1 MGTLAWPAISVG
13 AAATVGSEK
22 VSLLHFISVFQSK
35 MDSIKKKME
44 KLANETAEAEA
55 RIAHFEELKAQNE
68 AEAEK
73 FEEQVRNVQKKMQAM
88 ESQFDVCTED
98 LFNQT
103 IKLEEMEKKAG
114 NAEGEVS
121 ALRSRLILL
130 QENNEKLE
138 ERLCKATLEP
148 AGACKRADASVKKRI
163 ELENEVSSNEEAID
177 NLDKQLE
184 ESKFNLSAS
193 ESKYDD
199 ISRKLATMESDAARA
214 AERADAA
221 EKKIADIE
229 EELRVVGQNLQT
241 LEVGE
246 EKTIQREE
254 KYQTEIMDL
263 RLKLKA
269 SEYRGEQAEMNIQR
283 LNVRIDQVE
292 EDLLAEKMKI
302 KKVSDELNQVFD
314 DMLSMAV

>member
-1 MGTLAWPAISVG
+1 
-13 AAATVGSEK
+13 
-22 VSLLHFISVFQSK
+22 
-35 MDSIKKKME
+35 
-44 KLANETAEAEA
+44 
-55 RIAHFEELKAQNE
+55 
-68 AEAEK
+68 
-73 FEEQVRNVQKKMQAM
+73 MQAM

-121 ALRSRLILL
+121 GLRSRLILL
-130 QENNEKLE
+130 QENNEKQE
-138 ERLCKATLEP
+138 ERLCKSTLEL
-148 AGACKRADASVKKRI
+148 AGACKRADAAVKKRI
-163 ELENEVSSNEEAID
+163 ELENEVSANEEAID

-193 ESKYDD
+193 ESKFDD
-199 ISRKLATMESDAARA
+199 ISRKLATMKS
-214 AERADAA
+214 DAA

-229 EELRVVGQNLQT
+229 GELRVVGQNLQT

-263 RLKLKA
+263 RVKLKA

-292 EDLLAEKMKI
+292 EDLLSEKMKI
-302 KKVSDELNQVFD
+302 KKVSDEL
-314 DMLSMAV
+314 

>member
-1 MGTLAWPAISVG
+1 
-13 AAATVGSEK
+13 
-22 VSLLHFISVFQSK
+22 

-44 KLANETAEAEA
+44 KLANETAEAES
-55 RIAHFEELKAQNE
+55 RIANFELIKAANE

-73 FEEQVRNVQKKMQAM
+73 FEEQLRVVQKKMQAM

-130 QENNEKLE
+130 QENNEKQE
-138 ERLCKATLEP
+138 ERLCKATLEL
-148 AGACKRADASVKKRI
+148 AGACKRADAAVKKRI
-163 ELENEVSSNEEAID
+163 ELENEVSANEEAID

-193 ESKYDD
+193 ESKFDD

-263 RLKLKA
+263 RIKLKA

-292 EDLLAEKMKI
+292 EDLLSEKMKI

>member
-1 MGTLAWPAISVG
+1 MGLS
-13 AAATVGSEK
+13 
-22 VSLLHFISVFQSK
+22 
-35 MDSIKKKME
+35 
-44 KLANETAEAEA
+44 NETATAEA
-55 RIAHFEELKAQNE
+55 RIAHFEDIKAANE

-73 FEEQVRNVQKKMQAM
+73 FEEQLRNIQKKMQAM
-88 ESQFDVCTED
+88 ESQYDVCIED

-103 IKLEEMEKKAG
+103 VKLEEMEKKAG

-121 ALRSRLILL
+121 SLRSRLILL
-130 QENNEKLE
+130 QENNEKRE
-138 ERLCKATLEP
+138 DRLAKATLEL
-148 AGACKRADASVKKRI
+148 AGACQRADAAVKKRI
-163 ELENEVSSNEEAID
+163 ELENEVSANEEAID

-193 ESKYDD
+193 ESKFDD

-254 KYQTEIMDL
+254 KYQAEIMEL
-263 RLKLKA
+263 RIKLKA

-314 DMLSMAV
+314 DMLSMAC

>member
-1 MGTLAWPAISVG
+1 
-13 AAATVGSEK
+13 
-22 VSLLHFISVFQSK
+22 

-44 KLANETAEAEA
+44 KLANETAEAEG
-55 RIAHFEELKAQNE
+55 RIAHFEDIKAQNE

-73 FEEQVRNVQKKMQAM
+73 YEEQVRNIQKKMQAM

-121 ALRSRLILL
+121 SLRSRNILL
-130 QENNEKLE
+130 QENNEKQE
-138 ERLCKATLEP
+138 DRLCKATLEL
-148 AGACKRADASVKKRI
+148 AGACKRADGAVKKRI
-163 ELENEVSSNEEAID
+163 ELENEVSSNEESID
-177 NLDKQLE
+177 GLDKQLE
-184 ESKFNLSAS
+184 ESKFTLAAS
-193 ESKYDD
+193 ESKFDD
-199 ISRKLATMESDAARA
+199 ISRKLATLEADAGRA
-214 AERADAA
+214 SERADAA

-246 EKTIQREE
+246 EKTMQREE
-254 KYQTEIMDL
+254 TLQVQIMEL
-263 RLKLKA
+263 RNKLKG
-269 SEYRGEQAEMNIQR
+269 SDYRGEQAEFNIQR
-283 LNVRIDQVE
+283 LNVRIDQTE
-292 EDLLAEKMKI
+292 EDLLSEKMKI

-314 DMLSMAV
+314 DMLNMGQ

>member
-13 AAATVGSEK
+13 AAATT
-22 VSLLHFISVFQSK
+22 K

-121 ALRSRLILL
+121 ALRSGLILL
-130 QENNEKLE
+130 QENNEKQE
-138 ERLCKATLEP
+138 ERLCKATLEL
-148 AGACKRADASVKKRI
+148 AGACKRADAAVKKRI
-163 ELENEVSSNEEAID
+163 ELENEVSANEEAID

-184 ESKFNLSAS
+184 ESKFILSAS
-193 ESKYDD
+193 ESNFDD

-254 KYQTEIMDL
+254 K
-263 RLKLKA
+263 
-269 SEYRGEQAEMNIQR
+269 
-283 LNVRIDQVE
+283 
-292 EDLLAEKMKI
+292 
-302 KKVSDELNQVFD
+302 
-314 DMLSMAV
+314 